1 MDELY
6 VLARRVLLNALDA
19 LGEHRDSVVLVGAQ
33 AIYVRV
39 GDGDEELAAVA
50 PFTTDGDLAIDPRR
64 LKEIP
69 PLERAMLAASFVQK
83 DIGIWLAR
91 EKRSDNVDVDVTVDL
106 LSPEALSPGAGSRK
120 AGLVGHAPEAARK
133 TPGLECALV
142 DLDIFTLTALDPTDP
157 RAHDLQVGGPAAL
170 LVSKVKKI
178 ADRTGTRRLKDK
190 DALDVLRLLRGTD
203 TADFAARYQRLLNDD
218 VSRALAEEALG
229 LLKSQFGERT
239 SVGVEMAVKAT
250 TTLVDEE
257 QIRASCNLLANDLLD
272 ALKR

>member
-69 PLERAMLAASFVQK
+69 PLERAMLAASFIQK

-91 EKRSDNVDVDVTVDL
+91 EKRSDNIDVEVTVDL

-157 RAHDLQVGGPAAL
+157 RAHDLRVGGPAAL
-170 LVSKVKKI
+170 LVSKTKKI
-178 ADRTGTRRLKDK
+178 ADRTGTKRLKDK

-203 TADFAARYQRLLNDD
+203 TADVAARYRRLLNDE
-218 VSRALAEEALG
+218 VSQALAEESVG
-229 LLKSQFGERT
+229 LLRTQFGERT
-239 SVGVEMAVKAT
+239 SVGVEMAVRAT
-250 TTLVDEE
+250 ATLVDEA
-257 QIRASCNLLANDLLD
+257 QIRASCTILTNDLLD
-272 ALKR
+272 ALKK